1 MTDKLLDFLKEWRTS
16 KEIEDY
22 FGINARTMRLYKVDF
37 NDKYDPIERPQYIL
51 SGNRGYRVTTNTSDI
66 RRNNKE
72 VNLTQAVTMLKQY
85 WKIEKNFNDIDNF
98 KLDLWNEIE

>member
-1 MTDKLLDFLKEWRTS
+1 MTDKLLEFLKEWRTS

-22 FGINARTMRLYKVDF
+22 FGINARTMRMHKVDF
-37 NDKYDPIERPQYIL
+37 NDKYDPVHSPKYIL